1 MRVVIAEDETLLR
14 QGLQLLL
21 EGAGMEVVGAV
32 GSADLLLEAVDDGRP
47 DLVVTD
53 IRMPPDRT
61 DDGLRAALRIRADHP
76 GTGVMVLSQFVQR
89 RYALELLGDGRG
101 ERGGVGYLL
110 KERIAEVDDFC
121 TALHHVAAGGTTLD
135 PEVVEIMMTR
145 TPQGVLARLTPRQ
158 LEVLTL
164 IAEGRSNAAIAARL
178 QVTEKAVVQ
187 HSSRIYDQFGLPNE
201 GHVHRRVLA
210 VIRYL
215 AEATP

>member
-1 MRVVIAEDETLLR
+1 MRVVIGEDETLLR

-21 EGAGMEVVGAV
+21 EGAGMEVVAAV
-32 GSADLLLEAVDDGRP
+32 GAADLLLEAVARGRP

-61 DDGLRAALRIRADHP
+61 DDGLRAALRIRADWP
-76 GTGVMVLSQFVQR
+76 GTAVMVLSQFVQR
-89 RYALELLGDGRG
+89 RYALELLGGGSAGRA
-101 ERGGVGYLL
+101 GVGYLL
-110 KERIAEVDDFC
+110 KERIADVDEFC
-121 TALHHVAAGGTTLD
+121 DALRHVAAGGTVLD
-135 PEVVEIMMTR
+135 PEVVEIMMAT
-145 TPQGVLARLTPRQ
+145 TSTAALGGLTPRQ
-158 LEVLTL
+158 REVLSL

-178 QVTEKAVVQ
+178 QVSEKAVVQ

-215 AEATP
+215 AEAAP